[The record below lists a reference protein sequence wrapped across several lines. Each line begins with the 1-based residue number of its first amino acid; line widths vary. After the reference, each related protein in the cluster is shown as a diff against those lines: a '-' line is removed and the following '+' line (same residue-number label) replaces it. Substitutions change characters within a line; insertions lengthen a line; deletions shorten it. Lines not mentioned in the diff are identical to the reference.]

1 MICFYLS
8 MISSYGWPLMD
19 DVLVLSLVK
28 CGKHQH
34 IDVRDLKKKSK
45 EIVSQLNTHNYVEY
59 CYSSF
64 LIITLLLRNFLTFI
78 LVNWLSGSSQS
89 TFVAVANYTCSLI
102 WPGFVICW
110 INQGWDTIFGGLLV
124 GGLGMSNFIIYSF
137 KSVMASFEVFNLLHL
152 IIPLLSSIHNC

>member
-8 MISSYGWPLMD
+8 MISSCGWPLMD

-34 IDVRDLKKKSK
+34 IDVRDFLKKSK

>member
-8 MISSYGWPLMD
+8 MISSCGWPLMD
-19 DVLVLSLVK
+19 DVLVWSLVK

-34 IDVRDLKKKSK
+34 IDVRDWKKKSK
-45 EIVSQLNTHNYVEY
+45 EIVSHLNTHNCVEY

>member
-1 MICFYLS
+1 MENIN
-8 MISSYGWPLMD
+8 ILM
-19 DVLVLSLVK
+19 SE
-28 CGKHQH
+28 
-34 IDVRDLKKKSK
+34 IFKKKSK
-45 EIVSQLNTHNYVEY
+45 EIVSQLYTHNYVEY